1 MKKRI
6 FSLLMSLVM
15 VISLVEV
22 IPTTNQLLSDKT
34 IVAKGYNMW
43 DNIQTY
49 GDYKYA
55 ILPNKT
61 IQIIKYNGSKTE
73 LNIPSTIKGK
83 KVTIIGQA
91 AFSYNPKLKKV
102 KIPNS
107 ITKIEPYAFIGTDLL
122 EKQNTSVKYIND
134 WAIHCDNV
142 ASATVKSSTKKIAD
156 GCFML
161 CKNLKKV
168 SLPQTI
174 TSIGGSAF
182 EWCKKLTEINIPKKV
197 TTIEPCTFAYCTS
210 LKKVYLNNVKKIGWV
225 AFFDCNNIKSLT
237 IPKSVKSIDKHA
249 LGFYTNS
256 SGNEVKN
263 KNFKIKCYKST
274 AGEKYAKS
282 NGIKYELILDKVSNL
297 NATSIST
304 NSIKLKWSKVSGAK
318 GYVVYQKKSGKWSR
332 IKVTAS
338 NSYTVS
344 KLKSGTTYQFCV
356 KPYTK
361 SGTKTIYGNASKT
374 LTTSTN
380 PATVSFKLTAGTKKV
395 SVKWSKVTGASGY
408 KVYYKTSK
416 NGSWK
421 TLKTCNNKTT
431 SYTKTKLTKGKTY
444 YFTVK
449 AYRKLNGKTY
459 NGSYTTKSIKSK

>member
-1 MKKRI
+1 MCGT
-6 FSLLMSLVM
+6 
-15 VISLVEV
+15 IS
-22 IPTTNQLLSDKT
+22 
-34 IVAKGYNMW
+34 
-43 DNIQTY
+43 
-49 GDYKYA
+49 
-55 ILPNKT
+55 NK
-61 IQIIKYNGSKTE
+61 
-73 LNIPSTIKGK
+73 
-83 KVTIIGQA
+83 
-91 AFSYNPKLKKV
+91 
-102 KIPNS
+102 
-107 ITKIEPYAFIGTDLL
+107 
-122 EKQNTSVKYIND
+122 
-134 WAIHCDNV
+134 
-142 ASATVKSSTKKIAD
+142 KSSPLLTMTAPKASS
-156 GCFML
+156 
-161 CKNLKKV
+161 N
-168 SLPQTI
+168 S
-174 TSIGGSAF
+174 TS
-182 EWCKKLTEINIPKKV
+182 
-197 TTIEPCTFAYCTS
+197 
-210 LKKVYLNNVKKIGWV
+210 
-225 AFFDCNNIKSLT
+225 
-237 IPKSVKSIDKHA
+237 
-249 LGFYTNS
+249 
-256 SGNEVKN
+256 
-263 KNFKIKCYKST
+263 
-274 AGEKYAKS
+274 
-282 NGIKYELILDKVSNL
+282 
-297 NATSIST
+297 
-304 NSIKLKWSKVSGAK
+304 SIKLSWGKVSGAK